1 MTDEELEKL
10 LADHP
15 QTASLDDVSKKEEA
29 ENLTQNDKYKTSFDT
44 LTSALKGNPST
55 NLFTEPPSPA
65 DPDNP
70 PLYPFNQTWNSESG
84 HSIQLDDTP
93 GRERV
98 SIQHGK
104 SQNFI
109 EMHPNGDQVIKVFGE
124 GFDITIGKK
133 NIYVSGACNIVVKGD
148 CNMQV
153 GGNFNHE
160 VTGDYNLAVR
170 GKYNVRSVGN
180 ISISGDEDVGIAAN
194 EKFGGQIN
202 LTASDAINLGS
213 DVFVHGSIACDS
225 LTADSRVNAGM
236 GVYAG
241 PFGFTSSFGG
251 LSLGLPTP
259 ATPVAL
265 PGCINIVGSMT
276 ALGSVNAPVGNFLK
290 TNVGLATNGISSSIL
305 GADLIND
312 ILYNFHIHFNKAG
325 PTTITPNQTIEST

>member
-1 MTDEELEKL
+1 MTDAELEKL

-15 QTASLDDVSKKEEA
+15 ATANLDDVSKKEQA
-29 ENLTQNDKYKTSFDT
+29 ENLTENNAYKESYDK
-44 LTSALKGNPST
+44 LTAALKSNPSE

-70 PLYPFNQTWNSESG
+70 PLYPYNETWDSESG

-104 SQNFI
+104 SGNFI

-124 GFDITIGKK
+124 SFDITIGKK
-133 NIYVSGACNIVVKGD
+133 NIYVTGACNIVVNGD

-153 GGNFNHE
+153 NGDFNQE
-160 VTGDYNLAVR
+160 VNGDYNLAVK
-170 GKYNVRSVGN
+170 GKYNLRAVEN
-180 ISISGDEDVGIAAN
+180 MSISGDSDIGIAAN
-194 EKFGGQIN
+194 EQFGGQLN
-202 LTASDAINLGS
+202 LTASDSINLGS
-213 DVFVHGSIACDS
+213 DVFVHGSVACDT

-241 PFGFTSSFGG
+241 PYGFTSSLGG
-251 LSLGLPTP
+251 LSLGIPTP
-259 ATPVAL
+259 FTPVAT
-265 PGCINIVGSMT
+265 PGCINIVGSIT

-312 ILYNFHIHFNKAG
+312 IFYNFHIHPAPDGVTGVTFQPAM
-325 PTTITPNQTIEST
+325 SA

>member
-15 QTASLDDVSKKEEA
+15 QTANLDDVSKKEEA
-29 ENLTQNDKYKTSFDT
+29 ENLTQNDKYKESFDT

-98 SIQHGK
+98 SIHHGK

-160 VTGDYNLAVR
+160 VTGDYNLAVK

-180 ISISGDEDVGIAAN
+180 ISISGDDDVGIAAN

-213 DVFVHGSIACDS
+213 DVFTHGSIACDS

-241 PFGFTSSFGG
+241 PFGFTSSLGG
-251 LSLGLPTP
+251 LSLGMPTP
-259 ATPVAL
+259 LTPVAT
-265 PGCINIVGSMT
+265 PGCINIIGSMT

-290 TNVGLATNGISSSIL
+290 TNVGLASHGITSSIL

-312 ILYNFHIHFNKAG
+312 IFYNLHIHPTPKG
-325 PTTITPNQTIEST
+325 PSGTTTAPAMSA